1 MKKLKIIIIT
11 IIIFFSLKALSAG
24 TSSVDVESSESINDS
39 DQILILYQRA
49 ENYILEEN
57 YKKSLKV
64 LKSLIKREDLGDHR
78 ANIYN
83 LLGYSYRKISKPD
96 LDKSYAAYMMALELD
111 PSHIGAHEYL
121 GELYLMLNEKN
132 KAIEMLNKLE
142 KLVSVIGYLP
152 VGFYKK
158 KFNTTPFTHFD
169 GNKASMNP
177 SANFYRVIF
186 YNKSIK

>member
-11 IIIFFSLKALSAG
+11 IIIFISLKALSAG

-142 KLVSVIGYLP
+142 KLVTSSGKEFIELQNAIN
-152 VGFYKK
+152 
-158 KFNTTPFTHFD
+158 KFD
-169 GNKASMNP
+169 
-177 SANFYRVIF
+177 
-186 YNKSIK
+186 

>member
-1 MKKLKIIIIT
+1 MKKFKIIIIT
-11 IIIFFSLKALSAG
+11 IIIFFSFKVLSAG
-24 TSSVDVESSESINDS
+24 TSSVDVESSESINGS

-83 LLGYSYRKISKPD
+83 LLGYSYRKISKQD

-142 KLVSVIGYLP
+142 KLVTSSGKEFIELQNAIN
-152 VGFYKK
+152 
-158 KFNTTPFTHFD
+158 KFD
-169 GNKASMNP
+169 
-177 SANFYRVIF
+177 
-186 YNKSIK
+186 

>member
-1 MKKLKIIIIT
+1 MKKFKIIIIT
-11 IIIFFSLKALSAG
+11 IIIFISLKALSAG

-142 KLVSVIGYLP
+142 KLVTSSGKEFIELQNAIN
-152 VGFYKK
+152 
-158 KFNTTPFTHFD
+158 KFD
-169 GNKASMNP
+169 
-177 SANFYRVIF
+177 
-186 YNKSIK
+186 

>member
-1 MKKLKIIIIT
+1 M
-11 IIIFFSLKALSAG
+11 
-24 TSSVDVESSESINDS
+24 
-39 DQILILYQRA
+39 
-49 ENYILEEN
+49 EEN

-142 KLVSVIGYLP
+142 KLVTSSGKEFIELQNAIN
-152 VGFYKK
+152 
-158 KFNTTPFTHFD
+158 KFD
-169 GNKASMNP
+169 
-177 SANFYRVIF
+177 
-186 YNKSIK
+186 

>member
-142 KLVSVIGYLP
+142 KLVTSSGKEFIELQNAIN
-152 VGFYKK
+152 
-158 KFNTTPFTHFD
+158 KFD
-169 GNKASMNP
+169 
-177 SANFYRVIF
+177 
-186 YNKSIK
+186 